1 MAQGR
6 PLLTDESIKGIHYE
20 LSEKTSMT
28 TTHDRTY
35 QLDEFPPNRTVN
47 RPEDENNGESTMK
60 TDYSYKRISDP
71 AMVSCPKLIFGSIS
85 DIFTSKFQK

>member
-1 MAQGR
+1 
-6 PLLTDESIKGIHYE
+6 
-20 LSEKTSMT
+20 MT

-35 QLDEFPPNRTVN
+35 QLDEFPPNRTVH

-71 AMVSCPKLIFGSIS
+71 AMVSPNPTQNSPKPIF
-85 DIFTSKFQK
+85 

>member
-1 MAQGR
+1 
-6 PLLTDESIKGIHYE
+6 
-20 LSEKTSMT
+20 MT

-71 AMVSCPKLIFGSIS
+71 AMVSFLIPTRANPNYLYCICLAQSYFSA
-85 DIFTSKFQK
+85 

>member
-1 MAQGR
+1 
-6 PLLTDESIKGIHYE
+6 
-20 LSEKTSMT
+20 MT

-60 TDYSYKRISDP
+60 TDYSYKRIDSP
-71 AMVSCPKLIFGSIS
+71 AMVRIFPKP
-85 DIFTSKFQK
+85 

>member
-1 MAQGR
+1 
-6 PLLTDESIKGIHYE
+6 
-20 LSEKTSMT
+20 MT

-71 AMVSCPKLIFGSIS
+71 AMVSCLKFNPNLFLDPFS
-85 DIFTSKFQK
+85 DIFTSKFQKCQKFEPRPQNV

>member
-1 MAQGR
+1 
-6 PLLTDESIKGIHYE
+6 
-20 LSEKTSMT
+20 MT

-71 AMVSCPKLIFGSIS
+71 AMVSCLKTYFWIHFLTFLPRNFKNVRNLTRGHKMSEDRF
-85 DIFTSKFQK
+85 

>member
-1 MAQGR
+1 
-6 PLLTDESIKGIHYE
+6 
-20 LSEKTSMT
+20 MT

-71 AMVSCPKLIFGSIS
+71 AMVSCLKFNPNLFLDPFS
-85 DIFTSKFQK
+85 DIFYLEISKMTEI

>member
-1 MAQGR
+1 
-6 PLLTDESIKGIHYE
+6 
-20 LSEKTSMT
+20 MT

-71 AMVSCPKLIFGSIS
+71 AMVSCLIPTRANPNYFLAQS
-85 DIFTSKFQK
+85 

>member
-1 MAQGR
+1 
-6 PLLTDESIKGIHYE
+6 
-20 LSEKTSMT
+20 MT

-71 AMVSCPKLIFGSIS
+71 AMVSCPKSNPNLFSNPSS
-85 DIFTSKFQK
+85 DIFYLEISNMSEI